1 MRRGGLWGGE
11 MGGGDEGDITTCI
24 NTNYDLFKVHRMQ
37 NKHY

>member
-11 MGGGDEGDITTCI
+11 MGGGDEEDITTSI